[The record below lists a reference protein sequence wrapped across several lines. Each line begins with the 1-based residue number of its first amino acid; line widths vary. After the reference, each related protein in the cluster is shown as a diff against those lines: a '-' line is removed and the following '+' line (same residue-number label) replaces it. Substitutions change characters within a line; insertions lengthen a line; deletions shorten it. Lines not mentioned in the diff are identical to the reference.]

1 MPRPLKGSDEAKSKM
16 SHLRSLRKNKSSKE
30 VVESKSEAPTES
42 SKEEVVEEIVGTGK
56 KTNSWIRHV
65 QQYAK
70 ANNMTYFKA
79 LKDPKLKE
87 GYKK

>member
-1 MPRPLKGSDEAKSKM
+1 MPRPIKGSDEAKSKM
-16 SHLRSLRKNKSSKE
+16 SHLRSLRKKKSTKDA
-30 VVESKSEAPTES
+30 VESKSEAPTES
-42 SKEEVVEEIVGTGK
+42 SKEEAVEEIVGTGK
-56 KTNSWIRHV
+56 KTNTWIRHV

-70 ANNMTYFKA
+70 SHNINYFEA

>member
-1 MPRPLKGSDEAKSKM
+1 MPRPIKGSDEAKSKM
-16 SHLRSLRKNKSSKE
+16 SHLRSLRKNKSTKDA
-30 VVESKSEAPTES
+30 VESKSEAPTES

-87 GYKK
+87 SYKK

>member
-1 MPRPLKGSDEAKSKM
+1 MPRPIKGSDEAKSKM

-56 KTNSWIRHV
+56 KLNTWIRHV
-65 QQYAK
+65 QQFAK
-70 ANNMTYFKA
+70 THNINYFEA
-79 LKDPKLKE
+79 LKNPKLKE
-87 GYKK
+87 SYKK

>member
-16 SHLRSLRKNKSSKE
+16 SHLRSLRKNKSTKDA
-30 VVESKSEAPTES
+30 VESKSEEPTES
-42 SKEEVVEEIVGTGK
+42 PKEEVVEEIVGTGK

>member
-1 MPRPLKGSDEAKSKM
+1 MPKHLKGSQEMKDHMK
-16 SHLRSLRKNKSSKE
+16 HLRSLRKNKSTKDA
-30 VVESKSEAPTES
+30 VESKSEAPTES

-56 KTNSWIRHV
+56 KTNTWIRHV

-70 ANNMTYFKA
+70 SHNINYFEA

>member
-1 MPRPLKGSDEAKSKM
+1 MPKYAKGSDEMKKHM
-16 SHLRSLRKNKSSKE
+16 EHLRSLRKSKSSHIEKKE
-30 VVESKSEAPTES
+30 SPPTES
-42 SKEEVVEEIVGTGK
+42 PKEEVVEEIVGTGK